1 MEMIIEPPEL
11 LNEPSFNSNSSIPW
25 KEVKEGN
32 IIYHKGDV
40 YEVAFKSVRKSAVD
54 GYLLESN
61 QILYLRPL
69 FDGENV
75 MGIIDKDDHFSFMLA
90 SFEKNIGTGEV
101 TPYTSS
107 FHESWTEE
115 YLDSLKAELKRKT
128 DKIRSLMKCPN
139 SK

>member
-40 YEVAFKSVRKSAVD
+40 YEVAFKSIRKTAVD
-54 GYLLESN
+54 GYPLESN

-75 MGIIDKDDHFSFMLA
+75 IGTIDKDNHFSFMLA
-90 SFEKNIGTGEV
+90 SFEKNIGTGEAI
-101 TPYTSS
+101 PHTST
-107 FHESWTEE
+107 FHESWTEKWLE
-115 YLDSLKAELKRKT
+115 SLKKELNEKIE
-128 DKIRSLMKCPN
+128 KIRSRMK
-139 SK
+139 